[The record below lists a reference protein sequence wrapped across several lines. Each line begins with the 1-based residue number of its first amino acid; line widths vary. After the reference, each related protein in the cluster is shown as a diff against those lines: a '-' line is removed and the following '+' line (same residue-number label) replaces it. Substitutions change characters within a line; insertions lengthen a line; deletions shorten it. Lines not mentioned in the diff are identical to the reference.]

1 MGTLTLITMHKEVG
15 VLISKKRMKEEL
27 DQRLKEA
34 NELHAKKW
42 LPFKP
47 RWSRLGW
54 NPLARTPMA
63 QNQQNLAHN
72 QQFMSIIHNLQE
84 RPQVLY
90 AAPEAGMPMLT
101 NLMPPP
107 SSRHDVYIQE
117 HVYPTPVLVVPASL
131 QVTETLEP
139 SSRHASADT

>member
-1 MGTLTLITMHKEVG
+1 MVAIQAEME
-15 VLISKKRMKEEL
+15 
-27 DQRLKEA
+27 QARLESTRTHA
-34 NELHAKKW
+34 NL
-42 LPFKP
+42 
-47 RWSRLGW
+47 
-54 NPLARTPMA
+54 MA

-90 AAPEAGMPMLT
+90 AAPEACMPMLT

-131 QVTETLEP
+131 QVIATLEP
-139 SSRHASADT
+139 SFRHASADT